1 MNNSQKVT
9 AVLFTILAIALV
21 TNQII
26 NDFTFTL

>member
-9 AVLFTILAIALV
+9 AVLFTILAVVLI

-26 NDFTFTL
+26 NNFTFTL